1 MHAIVHQ
8 AFLAETGIRIAR
20 NPRLL
25 WERYAARLNDMV
37 TATMGDG
44 GANSAFCRQSLQT
57 AKFNTTPPKLKT
69 EDSKGS

>member
-1 MHAIVHQ
+1 MHAILHQ

-25 WERYAARLNDMV
+25 WERYAARLNDVV

-44 GANSAFCRQSLQT
+44 GTNSAFCRQSLQT
-57 AKFNTTPPKLKT
+57 AKLTPRLPN
-69 EDSKGS
+69 